1 MNSFP
6 QPSTPSSA
14 YTAVYDAW
22 NRMVSISDTG
32 GTVATYQYDGR
43 NRRTVKVTTATSET
57 RHFYWTSNWQDIEER
72 VGTATTMDK
81 QYAWGIRYVDELV
94 CRDDTTER
102 IYACQDANF
111 NLTAAC
117 NTSGS
122 VVERYLFDPYGNRTI
137 MNASWSVLSDSAYD
151 WVIGFQGLMH
161 DVESGLVYDRGRILN
176 PPLGRMNQRDSVRA
190 YREGLSLYQFEN
202 SDPVKFL
209 DASGWEATSSCTCG
223 PDVTVELLQIRQQV
237 MRQIAGLNQSQ
248 ERQLK
253 NDLLNPFTADRAWD
267 IAQFPSD
274 SAYSPKC
281 GTGTGN
287 CAGTVTIY
295 NTCYDQGA
303 ANYWLI
309 GVIVQA
315 AENTFGWPDEGDYE
329 LYWQGLL
336 TRNPWTKS
344 GEMKTAFMYAGA
356 HGDLQDPR
364 LSAAANPYQGCTVCH
379 EAALHLGWH
388 WGLSN
393 GLNIG
398 GSVS

>member
-161 DVESGLVYDRGRILN
+161 DVESGLVYDRGRMFHLV
-176 PPLGRMNQRDSVRA
+176 LGSFTQRDPA
-190 YREGLSLYQFEN
+190 EYMDGMNLYQDLRSN
-202 SDPVKFL
+202 PVKFQDPYGL
-209 DASGWEATSSCTCG
+209 CTCNCPAYPVLQSG
-223 PDVTVELLQIRQQV
+223 ATPINPDSAHDLAQKWSSYLLDHAKDIPG
-237 MRQIAGLNQSQ
+237 MAGLGWFASLVDKANEGFDKSAGLQVWDYFAVVPCDA
-248 ERQLK
+248 
-253 NDLLNPFTADRAWD
+253 NGNPGKTPLFWNTLADVNTLSSVGAYDRTLYYVPGYGNTTVAQWQKSLD
-267 IAQFPSD
+267 SIYAEFDTEFNNWLDGQFP
-274 SAYSPKC
+274 KC
-281 GTGTGN
+281 
-287 CAGTVTIY
+287 ASI
-295 NTCYDQGA
+295 
-303 ANYWLI
+303 
-309 GVIVQA
+309 
-315 AENTFGWPDEGDYE
+315 
-329 LYWQGLL
+329 
-336 TRNPWTKS
+336 KS
-344 GEMKTAFMYAGA
+344 Y
-356 HGDLQDPR
+356 
-364 LSAAANPYQGCTVCH
+364 
-379 EAALHLGWH
+379 HL
-388 WGLSN
+388 
-393 GLNIG
+393 
-398 GSVS
+398 